1 MKRKKRKR
9 EQKKQDTNVG
19 VLKYLWSIM
28 MKTISIKKQINN
40 DENNLNKKKIHLDI
54 SQKKVHL
61 PHGAIVQDK
70 PLPPLFD

>member
-40 DENNLNKKKIHLDI
+40 DENNLDKKKSIWIYH
-54 SQKKVHL
+54 KKGPSTSWGHRA
-61 PHGAIVQDK
+61 G
-70 PLPPLFD
+70 